1 MTGDPVH
8 RPDTAWEV
16 PEPNSVDE
24 VRLDD
29 GTRITLRRHGRS
41 SGPRLVLSHGNGL
54 SIDLYLPFWSCF
66 IDDFDVVVY
75 DLRNH
80 GWNRVGPLRNH
91 NIPTFVKDHDLVMK
105 MIDRVYGDK
114 PRIGVFHSVSGL
126 ISLLS
131 PTRGSDFMARVLLD
145 PPLCTPGR
153 SYEEFDSAATRT
165 AASARRRTDRFDS
178 LDDFVDLMSFIP
190 LFRQVAREVLE
201 LMARTIL
208 RRDGIGGGYILR
220 CPRDYE
226 AQIIDY
232 ASSYSVL
239 VDFTDLASPTK
250 VIGADPLVP
259 YSYLPTLDLSDM
271 LSVDYDFLP
280 DATHFLPLEQPEV
293 CAEMVKEFVDS
304 IDIA

>member
-1 MTGDPVH
+1 MSAWMTAPH
-8 RPDTAWEV
+8 
-16 PEPNSVDE
+16 
-24 VRLDD
+24 
-29 GTRITLRRHGRS
+29 ITLRRHGRP
-41 SGPRLVLSHGNGL
+41 SGQRLVLSHGNGL
-54 SIDLYLPFWSCF
+54 SIDLYLPFWSLF
-66 IDDFDVVVY
+66 IEEFDVVVF

-80 GWNRVGPLRNH
+80 GWNRVGPLRYH
-91 NIPTFVKDHDLVMK
+91 NIPTFVKDHDTVMK
-105 MIDRVYGDK
+105 MIDGVYGDK

-131 PTRGSDFMARVLLD
+131 PARGGDFAARLLLD

-153 SYEEFDSAATRT
+153 SYEEFDTAATRT
-165 AASARRRTDRFDS
+165 AAIARRRTDRFRS
-178 LDDFVDLMSFIP
+178 LDDFVDLMSFVP
-190 LFRQVAREVLE
+190 LFRQVAPEVLE

-208 RRDGIGGGYILR
+208 RRDGTEGGYTLR

-239 VDFTDLASPTK
+239 VDFTKLASPTK
-250 VIGADPLVP
+250 VLGADPLVP

-280 DATHFLPLEQPEV
+280 DATHFLPLEQPEA
-293 CAEMVKEFVDS
+293 CARIVKDFVGS
-304 IDIA
+304 ISAT

>member
-1 MTGDPVH
+1 M
-8 RPDTAWEV
+8 
-16 PEPNSVDE
+16 DE
-24 VRLDD
+24 VRLHDD
-29 GTRITLRRHGRS
+29 TYATLRRHGRS
-41 SGPRLVLSHGNGL
+41 SGERLVLSHGNGL
-54 SIDLYLPFWSCF
+54 SIDLYLPFWSRF
-66 IDDFDVVVY
+66 VEDFEVIVY

-80 GWNRVGPLRNH
+80 GWNEVGPIRH
-91 NIPTFVKDHDLVMK
+91 HTIPSFVKDHDTIMRT
-105 MIDRVYGDK
+105 IDRVYGEK

-131 PTRGSDFMARVLLD
+131 PARGGDFAARVLLD

-153 SYEEFDSAATRT
+153 SYEEFDIAATRT
-165 AASARRRTDRFDS
+165 AAIARRRTDRFRS
-178 LDDFVDLMSFIP
+178 LDEFTDLMSFIP
-190 LFRQVAREVLE
+190 LFRQVTPEVLD

-208 RRDGIGGGYILR
+208 RRDSAEGGYILR

-239 VDFTDLASPTK
+239 VDFTRLASPTK

-280 DATHFLPLEQPEV
+280 DATHFLPLEQPEE
-293 CAEMVKEFVDS
+293 CAGMVRDFVDS
-304 IDIA
+304 INVA

>member
-1 MTGDPVH
+1 MSRGQDKVW
-8 RPDTAWEV
+8 DI
-16 PEPNSVDE
+16 PEPNSIDD

-29 GTRITLRRHGRS
+29 GTHVTLRRHGRS
-41 SGPRLVLSHGNGL
+41 SGQRLVMSHGNGL
-54 SIDLYLPFWSCF
+54 AIDLYLPFWALLL
-66 IDDFDVVVY
+66 DDFDVVVY

-80 GWNRVGPLRNH
+80 GWNEVGPIKHH
-91 NIPTFVKDHDLVMK
+91 NLPTFVKDHDSIMK
-105 MIDRVYGDK
+105 AIDRVYGNK

-131 PTRGSDFMARVLLD
+131 PARGGDFAARILLD

-153 SYEEFDSAATRT
+153 SYEEFDIAATRT
-165 AASARRRTDRFDS
+165 AAIARRRTDLFRSYDE
-178 LDDFVDLMSFIP
+178 FVDLMSFIP
-190 LFRQVAREVLE
+190 LFRQVAPAVLD

-208 RRDGIGGGYILR
+208 RKDSDEGFYTLR

-239 VDFTDLASPTK
+239 VDFSTLASPTK

-280 DATHFLPLEQPEV
+280 DTTHFLPLEQPEA
-293 CAEMVKEFVDS
+293 CAAIVRGFISS
-304 IDIA
+304 IGTA

>member
-1 MTGDPVH
+1 MTGAAETVWDL
-8 RPDTAWEV
+8 
-16 PEPNSVDE
+16 PEPNSVDD

-29 GTRITLRRHGRS
+29 GTGITLRRHGRS
-41 SGPRLVLSHGNGL
+41 SGQRLVLSHGNGL
-54 SIDLYLPFWSCF
+54 SVDLYLPFWSLF
-66 IDDFDVVVY
+66 SDDFDVVVF

-80 GWNRVGPLRNH
+80 GWNKVGPIRNH
-91 NIPTFVKDHDLVMK
+91 NIPTFVKDHDVVMK
-105 MIDRVYGDK
+105 TIDRLYGDK

-131 PTRGSDFMARVLLD
+131 PARGSDFAARILLD

-153 SYEEFDSAATRT
+153 SYEEFDTAATRT
-165 AASARRRTDRFDS
+165 AAIARRRTDRFRS
-178 LDDFVDLMSFIP
+178 LNDFVDLISFIP
-190 LFRQVAREVLE
+190 LFRQVAPEVLE

-208 RRDGIGGGYILR
+208 RRDAAEGDYVLR

-239 VDFTDLASPTK
+239 VDFTRLASPTK

-280 DATHFLPLEQPEV
+280 EATHFLPLEQPEA
-293 CAEMVKEFVDS
+293 CAEMVRDFVGS
-304 IDIA
+304 IDTT